1 MIFPLRR
8 PRKVPP
14 EQKQNIKKKER
25 FKNRLKKI
33 FELNKK
39 LKKRVI
45 MFFDGAFFHLE
56 STIKRVWRK
65 KGSKP
70 CIQSSASKDK
80 IGILGS
86 VNIENGELHDVVFKG
101 NFDSDVFI
109 AYLELL
115 LKERYNGIKILLI
128 LDNASPHKSKKVKN
142 WLKKNNNKI
151 KLIYLPP
158 YSPDLNPKEIIWKD
172 IREKKTHNTYF
183 NNISTLRKSLDS
195 YIIQYSVPNE
205 YIKSKCKFKY
215 VV

>member
-1 MIFPLRR
+1 MVFPLRR

-14 EQKQNIKKKER
+14 EQKQNNDKKER
-25 FKNRLKKI
+25 FKKHLKKL

-56 STIKRVWRK
+56 STIKRAWRK

-70 CIQSSASKDK
+70 YVQSSPSKDK
-80 IGILGS
+80 LGVLGS
-86 VNIENGELHDVVFKG
+86 VNPKKGEIHDVVFKG

-115 LKERYNGIKILLI
+115 IKEKFDGTKILLI
-128 LDNASPHKSKKVKN
+128 LDNASPHKSKKTKK
-142 WLKKNNNKI
+142 WLKENKDKI
-151 KLIYLPP
+151 KLLYLPP
-158 YSPDLNPKEIIWKD
+158 YSPQLNPKEIIWKD

-183 NNISTLRKSLDS
+183 KNILALKKALDD
-195 YIIQYSVPNE
+195 YIVRYSMPNE

-215 VV
+215 VA